1 MISSLDVFCRSV
13 SRQEAEDV
21 SAHTEAS
28 GPFLLSSIH
37 TFFLSQL
44 REIESQSCTFYFP
57 PHIRLSTLIFFCFS
71 SAVGFF
77 SPYFLQASL
86 FTSSTFFLL

>member
-57 PHIRLSTLIFFCFS
+57 PHIRLSTLIFFAFH
-71 SAVGFF
+71 
-77 SPYFLQASL
+77 LQ
-86 FTSSTFFLL
+86 